1 MKEQL
6 NRIEAKL
13 DKLIKNLQEYDGLDE
28 DYNQPENEYAWE
40 NINSAEAEKY
50 NRLFDE
56 AEANKRMDIVGQNGN
71 TGEHYE
77 KEKVIKAAREF
88 GKKKAR
94 EVKEQLKSATFNTIP
109 DFQHTLPPPSKPK
122 KKYYKPKNKKK

>member
-13 DKLIKNLQEYDGLDE
+13 DKIIKALQEYDGLDE
-28 DYNQPENEYAWE
+28 DFNEPEDEYAWE

-56 AEANKRMDIVGQNGN
+56 AEANKRIDIIGQNGN

-77 KEKVIKAAREF
+77 E
-88 GKKKAR
+88 
-94 EVKEQLKSATFNTIP
+94 
-109 DFQHTLPPPSKPK
+109 KPK
-122 KKYYKPKNKKK
+122 PKRKYYNNKKKK